1 MKNLFTFIVALLM
14 ATSVYAQTMWKAT
27 ADVNPIPANTE
38 LINDGG
44 LVVKTVFGNTLAAL
58 ENATIEGETFS
69 AYFQVRT
76 KTDPTEDNPECT
88 EESGK

>member
-38 LINDGG
+38 LINDG
-44 LVVKTVFGNTLAAL
+44 
-58 ENATIEGETFS
+58 
-69 AYFQVRT
+69 
-76 KTDPTEDNPECT
+76 D
-88 EESGK
+88 